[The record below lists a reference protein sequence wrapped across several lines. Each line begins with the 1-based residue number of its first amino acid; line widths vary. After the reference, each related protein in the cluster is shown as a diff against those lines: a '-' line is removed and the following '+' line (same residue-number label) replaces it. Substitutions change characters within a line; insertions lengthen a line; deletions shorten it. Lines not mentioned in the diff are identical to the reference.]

1 MLGGTRKQQEANMAK
16 KDDDRVYRLGMADPR
31 TAPERVAAL
40 VNRAFSSKKKQ
51 TRKYDDDPTTMAIN
65 RRAKK

>member
-1 MLGGTRKQQEANMAK
+1 MAK

-31 TAPERVAAL
+31 SAPERVAAL
-40 VNRAFSSKKKQ
+40 VNRAFSGKKKQ